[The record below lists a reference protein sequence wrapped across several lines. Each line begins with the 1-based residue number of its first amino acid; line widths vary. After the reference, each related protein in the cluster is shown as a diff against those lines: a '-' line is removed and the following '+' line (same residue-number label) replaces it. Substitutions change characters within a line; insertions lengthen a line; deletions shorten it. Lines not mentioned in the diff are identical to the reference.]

1 MPTLANWLMFLAAGV
16 VLNLT
21 PGPDTLYVLARSV
34 GQGRRAGLVS
44 ALGIGAGCLV
54 HLTFAVGG
62 LSAVLARS
70 AIAYQA
76 LTWLGAAYLVYLGV
90 RSLWQ
95 LRRGAPTLSDAKA
108 APASLRRIFLQG
120 FLTNVLNPKVAIFFL
135 AFLPQFVDVA
145 RGHVASQI
153 AILGAT
159 FGVTGTTWLV
169 IVATAAGSVAG
180 KLRAN
185 QQLALWLERGAAL
198 VFIGLGV
205 RLAVS
210 ARAR

>member
-1 MPTLANWLMFLAAGV
+1 VPTLANWLMFLAAGV

-54 HLTFAVGG
+54 HLSFAVLG

-70 AIAYQA
+70 AVAYEVVK
-76 LTWLGAAYLVYLGV
+76 WLGAAYLVYLGV
-90 RSLWQ
+90 RALWQ
-95 LRRGAPTLSDAKA
+95 LRAGAA
-108 APASLRRIFLQG
+108 ALGKPETVPASMRRIFLQG

-145 RGHVASQI
+145 RGNVASQI
-153 AILGAT
+153 ALLGLT
-159 FGVTGTTWLV
+159 FAVTGTTWLV

-185 QQLALWLERGAAL
+185 PRHARWLERGAAA